1 MLIMKNE
8 PIMST
13 LTYRGLFIQS
23 EDILRKE
30 TDQASY
36 EVLQVHPQLPPQISN
51 TIMFSERIFSLK
63 DEKKSRN
70 MVFLKIRL

>member
-30 TDQASY
+30 IDQASY

-63 DEKKSRN
+63 DEKNQEIWS
-70 MVFLKIRL
+70 F

>member
-30 TDQASY
+30 IDQASY
-36 EVLQVHPQLPPQISN
+36 GVLQVHP
-51 TIMFSERIFSLK
+51 
-63 DEKKSRN
+63 
-70 MVFLKIRL
+70 